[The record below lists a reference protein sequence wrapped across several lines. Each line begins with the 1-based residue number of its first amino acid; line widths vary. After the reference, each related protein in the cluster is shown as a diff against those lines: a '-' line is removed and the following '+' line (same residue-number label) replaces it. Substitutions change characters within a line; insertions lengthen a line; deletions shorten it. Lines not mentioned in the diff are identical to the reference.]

1 VIGFLNSQS
10 ADQLAGSVAAFR
22 SGLNEAGYSEGDN
35 VSIEFRWA
43 EGDYERLPSLAAD
56 LVERRVALIIG
67 SANAAA
73 LAAKKVTKTIPIVFT
88 SNGDPVSLGLVTSLN
103 RPNSNLTGIGLFSGP
118 LAAKRLA
125 LLHDLVPRAQ
135 VIAALLDPKI
145 QAYASQRKEVQE
157 AARALGIKVV
167 FLTAATER
175 DLRCGLREHRAAA
188 DSRAARG
195 RQPVFCMEPTRSD
208 HRIGAATRNSRHLF
222 AARLDDCGRIDELR
236 PHSFRYLSPSRP
248 LCGKDSQGS
257 QASRLAGRTV
267 IPVRTR
273 PQPEDREGTWPRN
286 IADAARPRRRGDRV
300 KRREFITLLGGAAAV
315 WPLAAHAQQPER
327 MRRI

>member
-1 VIGFLNSQS
+1 MRRREFIALLGGGAAVAWPLAARAQQSALPVIGFLNSQR

-43 EGDYERLPSLAAD
+43 EGDYDRLPSLAAD

-118 LAAKRLA
+118 LAAKRLV
-125 LLHDLVPRAQ
+125 LLRDLVPRAQ
-135 VIAALLDPKI
+135 VIAVLLDPKI
-145 QAYASQRKEVQE
+145 QAYASQRREVQE

-175 DLRCGLREHRAAA
+175 D
-188 DSRAARG
+188 
-195 RQPVFCMEPTRSD
+195 
-208 HRIGAATRNSRHLF
+208 I
-222 AARLDDCGRIDELR
+222 
-236 PHSFRYLSPSRP
+236 
-248 LCGKDSQGS
+248 
-257 QASRLAGRTV
+257 
-267 IPVRTR
+267 
-273 PQPEDREGTWPRN
+273 
-286 IADAARPRRRGDRV
+286 DAA
-300 KRREFITLLGGAAAV
+300 FASI
-315 WPLAAHAQQPER
+315 AQQQIRALFVGGSPYFAWSWRDQIIALAQQHAIPAIYSLRDWTIAGGLMSYGPILSDIYHRLGLYAAKILKGAKPADLPIER
-327 MRRI
+327 SYRFEYVLNLKTAKALNLEIPPKLLAVCDEVIE